1 MGVLK
6 GRIKTGG
13 RQRGVLNKATAD
25 VRALAQQYGDE
36 AIKTLANI
44 MVNGVAEQARIA
56 AARELLDRGYGKSRQ
71 SLDVDANVNNA
82 MTIENLRSSLAAKIA
97 ALSGPN

>member
-1 MGVLK
+1 MLGLS
-6 GRIKTGG
+6 
-13 RQRGVLNKATAD
+13 LNNT
-25 VRALAQQYGDE
+25 
-36 AIKTLANI
+36 
-44 MVNGVAEQARIA
+44 VNGVAEQARIA